1 MVCLRD
7 EKGGIRRNRG
17 IGPGRGIKVHGV
29 KHLRFLFGGA
39 PFGPRNAIL
48 TGGCSEGPTSMG
60 RKLAPVQEGVGR
72 VPGSAQA
79 TPRTEQTGTPAY
91 HGAPAAT
98 PPALQMR
105 RRPFRSRRRMKLCK
119 DELVREIARVC
130 EVSLKDARTILDAML
145 DSMVSALQKG
155 ERIELRTFGT
165 FYPRK
170 RSARPGRNPRTGAPV
185 DVGPKTVP
193 RFRPAQD
200 LLNVLN
206 SETIIAG
213 GSEGAAIEDSG
224 RQSESEAAAGA

>member
-1 MVCLRD
+1 
-7 EKGGIRRNRG
+7 
-17 IGPGRGIKVHGV
+17 
-29 KHLRFLFGGA
+29 
-39 PFGPRNAIL
+39 
-48 TGGCSEGPTSMG
+48 
-60 RKLAPVQEGVGR
+60 
-72 VPGSAQA
+72 
-79 TPRTEQTGTPAY
+79 
-91 HGAPAAT
+91 
-98 PPALQMR
+98 
-105 RRPFRSRRRMKLCK
+105 MKLCK